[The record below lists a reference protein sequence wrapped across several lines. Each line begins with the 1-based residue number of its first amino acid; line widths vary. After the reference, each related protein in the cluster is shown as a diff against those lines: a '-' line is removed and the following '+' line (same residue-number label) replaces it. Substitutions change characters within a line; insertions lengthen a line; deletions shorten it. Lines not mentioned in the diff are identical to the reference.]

1 MQIYMWFTNI
11 LQSLTSHK
19 TLAAGTGDQS
29 PKLGAF
35 SHAPKPSTSCFTCW
49 IISCHFDCYYLRPGL
64 LPFRL
69 RRLRMSECL
78 ISSGNPG
85 RALSFA
91 NQILSSISAEFVTFL
106 AAAKAS
112 LLSDLIECW
121 CCNTTGW
128 CLGLLLL
135 SLVQDL
141 LPGPSFFSFFL
152 SCLEWLVHL
161 SFLLSFRPPA
171 GHHFDYYSFKP
182 DM

>member
-1 MQIYMWFTNI
+1 
-11 LQSLTSHK
+11 
-19 TLAAGTGDQS
+19 
-29 PKLGAF
+29 
-35 SHAPKPSTSCFTCW
+35 
-49 IISCHFDCYYLRPGL
+49 
-64 LPFRL
+64 
-69 RRLRMSECL
+69 
-78 ISSGNPG
+78 
-85 RALSFA
+85 
-91 NQILSSISAEFVTFL
+91 LSSISAEFVTFL

-121 CCNTTGW
+121 CCNMTGW

-161 SFLLSFRPPA
+161 SFLLSFHPPA